1 MHRRWPLFALKL
13 VLRLAAAGFI
23 TWTAWHVVR
32 GWTGLPAS
40 VPIGAVVQAGAA
52 VLAANFLLA
61 AAWHLLL
68 ERVTL
73 RRFAWP
79 TQLRVFMASNLGR
92 YVPGKVALPAV
103 RIAAL
108 GPLGVGPALVGSA
121 MFVELLSWITSA
133 GVLAFSAL
141 SFGPSA
147 FVASA
152 AGLPERLGVL
162 TSAGLACGFA
172 LLTLV
177 LVSVD
182 RRRLPALLLRQSRL
196 PGGGPLL
203 PARVAL
209 VHALYWASWWLHGVL
224 LLSGF
229 GASLSTASSAGAAF
243 ILGPVLG
250 FLALIAPAGVGV
262 KEAVV
267 IALVAP
273 VCGVSN
279 AVAIGVL
286 SRLLQLGADV
296 FGWLLSLLIQRCM
309 GAQGVTSGAT

>member
-1 MHRRWPLFALKL
+1 MLRRWPLFALKL

-23 TWTAWHVVR
+23 AWTAWRVVR
-32 GWTGLPAS
+32 GWTGIPAG
-40 VPIGAVVQAGAA
+40 VPLGAVVQSGVA
-52 VLAANFLLA
+52 VLASNFVLA

-68 ERVTL
+68 ERITQ
-73 RRFAWP
+73 RRFAWAA
-79 TQLRVFMASNLGR
+79 QLRVFMASNLGR

-103 RIAAL
+103 RITAL
-108 GPLGVGPALVGSA
+108 GRLGVSPALVGSA
-121 MFVELLSWITSA
+121 MFLELLSWVTSA

-147 FVASA
+147 LVARA
-152 AGLPERLGVL
+152 VGLPERLGVFA
-162 TSAGLACGFA
+162 SVGLACGFA
-172 LLTLV
+172 LLGLV

-182 RRRLPALLLRQSRL
+182 RQRLPAAILRLSML
-196 PGGGPLL
+196 SGGGPLV
-203 PARVAL
+203 PARVPL

-229 GASLSTASSAGAAF
+229 GAGFMAASSAGAAF

-286 SRLLQLGADV
+286 SRVLQLGADV
-296 FGWLLSLLIQRCM
+296 FAWLLSLLIQRF
-309 GAQGVTSGAT
+309 APARGVASGAT